1 MSFSKTISPPIHR
14 SLRLLAAVM
23 LVAVTACSHPT
34 DHSASKPP
42 DREKPRD
49 VNPQP
54 TPTGLATSSI
64 TQPQLTISELSLL
77 ITQGEYAKA
86 DIAIRS
92 MLSADPNNASL
103 LFMAARSAYGQG
115 KLSEAIESLGLIPPD
130 HPEAGLPA
138 MGQAADWLLEANQ
151 IAAAETMFRKMLEI
165 YGDLAPVHRR
175 LADLLNAQ
183 ARRVA
188 AAEHTRALIRLGDVT
203 EKELL
208 SLTTLSVP
216 YHDEASESAVEN
228 DGEATSITILALAR
242 AKRFV
247 VQSNLNE
254 AENLIQRLR
263 AEFPQS
269 APVAALAG
277 RLYEAQ
283 QDDEALSRWRITLP
297 TGIEEE
303 AEYWTTIGGWMLR
316 SGQPEPAIR
325 AFSEAITRDPTDRI
339 AYLRLAE
346 ALAAVGEVKAARS
359 VAARKEL
366 LEEAWQLALNIG
378 LHRET
383 RLTDMPSLADKLDQL
398 GRPWEAVSWRM
409 VFAHESGQLEQA
421 MPGLIQAR
429 ASLAEKESNAAL
441 DHDILCGVDKSR
453 WPLPDGEWLAT
464 AHSGTSPFSLTE
476 EASRNIVLVDIA
488 SEIGID
494 FRYHNNREPST
505 SHLKMFQVNGGGIA
519 ALDYDLDGWVDVYFS
534 DAGGQPNNQTDSNP
548 NRLYRNLSGKRTTE
562 ISRESAT
569 DDCSYSA
576 GATAAD
582 LNQDGFP
589 DMIVANIGENT
600 LYLNNGDGTFARSA
614 IPGSQG
620 WTSGCVCGDLDGDAI
635 PEIVEI
641 NYINDDTAFTTEC
654 WGAGFD
660 CTPRIFERG
669 MDRFLKQTEGGVLSP
684 LQNMKREDLKP
695 NYGFA
700 GILANF
706 DRLAGND
713 LFISNDTTHNHFWVS
728 REAEDQHGFSLSNQ
742 AELRGCAAGDAAQPQ
757 GCMGVAGGDFDH
769 NGTLDLCVTNYWQQ
783 PSNLFLQRAPGFFI
797 DAAAGFGLAEP
808 SRATVGFGI
817 QAVDFDRDGW
827 LDLAVLNGHVF
838 NPVENGTPEIPFQ
851 MLPQLFQG
859 SAGRFELVES
869 GESLGRD
876 ASTSFWTTPTL
887 GRTLVRL
894 DFNRD
899 GKPDL
904 IANSLDAPIAVLE
917 NRTDTGHWLRID
929 LSGTM
934 SERDAIG
941 AEVVAVCDGQKYH
954 AWMTAG
960 GYMGANESSIDIGLG
975 EFERVDELQLRWPS
989 GHTQSFAA
997 VAVDRHYLIIE
1008 NDDGLYAR

>member
-1 MSFSKTISPPIHR
+1 MFYAKTIPPKINWGI
-14 SLRLLAAVM
+14 RLLAAVM
-23 LVAVTACSHPT
+23 LVAVTACSQPT
-34 DHSASKPP
+34 DHSAIRPP
-42 DREKPRD
+42 DHEKLREAK
-49 VNPQP
+49 PQP
-54 TPTGLATSSI
+54 TPTGPAMSSTAT
-64 TQPQLTISELSLL
+64 PQLTISELSRL
-77 ITQGEYAKA
+77 IKQGEHTKA

-92 MLSADPNNASL
+92 MLSAEPNNATL
-103 LFMAARSAYGQG
+103 LFLAARSAHGQG

-130 HPEAGLPA
+130 HPEAGFPA

-165 YGDLAPVHRR
+165 YGDLVPVHRR

-183 ARRVA
+183 GRRVDA
-188 AAEHTRALIRLGDVT
+188 SKHTRALIRLGDVT

-216 YHDEASESAVEN
+216 YHDEASEWAVSTDEF
-228 DGEATSITILALAR
+228 DSITMFALAR

-247 VQSNLNE
+247 VQNNLNE
-254 AENLIQRLR
+254 AEDLIQRLR

-277 RLYEAQ
+277 RLYESR
-283 QDDEALSRWRITLP
+283 QDDAALRRWCLALP
-297 TGIEEE
+297 PGVNEE
-303 AEYWTTIGGWMLR
+303 AEYWATMGSWMLR
-316 SGQPEPAIR
+316 SGQFEPAIR
-325 AFSEAITRDPTDRI
+325 AFSEAVIHDPTDRVS
-339 AYLRLAE
+339 YQRLSE
-346 ALAAVGEVKAARS
+346 ALAAVDEFNAARR

-378 LHRET
+378 LHRES
-383 RLTDMPSLADKLDQL
+383 RLMDMQSLAEKLDQL
-398 GRPWEAVSWRM
+398 GRPWEAISWRM
-409 VFAHESGQLEQA
+409 VLAHESGQLEQA
-421 MPGLIQAR
+421 MPALIQAR
-429 ASLAEKESNAAL
+429 ASLAENESSPAPENE
-441 DHDILCGVDKSR
+441 ILCGVDKSR
-453 WPLPDGEWLAT
+453 WPLPIGEWLAEP
-464 AHSGTSPFSLTE
+464 HSATSPFSLTQT
-476 EASRNIVLVDIA
+476 APRNIVLVDIA

-494 FRYHNNREPST
+494 FRYHNNREPNL

-519 ALDYDLDGWVDVYFS
+519 ALDYDLDGWVDLYFS

-548 NRLYRNLSGKRTTE
+548 NRLYRNLAGKKTTE
-562 ISRESAT
+562 ISRESTT
-569 DDCSYSA
+569 DDRSYSA

-589 DMIVANIGENT
+589 DIIVANIGENT
-600 LYLNNGDGTFARSA
+600 LYLNNGDGTFARRE
-614 IPGSQG
+614 ILGSQG

-641 NYINDDTAFTTEC
+641 NYINDDSAFKTEC

-660 CTPRIFERG
+660 CTPRIFHGG
-669 MDRFLKQTEGGVLSP
+669 MDRLLKQNHQGVWSLF
-684 LQNMKREDLKP
+684 QNVKPEELKP

-700 GILANF
+700 GLVANF
-706 DRLAGND
+706 DRQAGND
-713 LFISNDTTHNHFWVS
+713 LFITNDTTNNHFWVS

-742 AELRGCAAGDAAQPQ
+742 AELRGCAVGDVAQPQ

-783 PSNLFLQRAPGFFI
+783 PSNLFLQRVPGFFI
-797 DAAAGFGLAEP
+797 DAAAGFGLAQP
-808 SRATVGFGI
+808 SRDTVGFGI

-827 LDLAVLNGHVF
+827 LDLTVLNGHVF

-859 SAGRFELVES
+859 SAGRFQLVEPAD
-869 GESLGRD
+869 ELDHD

-904 IANSLDAPIAVLE
+904 VANSLDAPIAVLE

-929 LSGTM
+929 LSGTT

-941 AEVVAVCDGQKYH
+941 AEVVAICGQQKYH

-960 GYMGANESSIDIGLG
+960 GYMGANESTIDIGLG
-975 EFERVDELQLRWPS
+975 ACERVDELQLHWPS
-989 GHTQSFAA
+989 GLTQSFTK

-1008 NDDGLYAR
+1008 NDDVLYTR